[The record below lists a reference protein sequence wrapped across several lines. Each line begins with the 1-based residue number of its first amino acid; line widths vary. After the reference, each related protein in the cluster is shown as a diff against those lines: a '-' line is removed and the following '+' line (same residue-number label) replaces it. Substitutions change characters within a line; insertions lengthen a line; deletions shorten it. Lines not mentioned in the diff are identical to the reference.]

1 MNQSISRPSN
11 IDNNPILGLF
21 LIVVLSVG
29 IAYMLVK
36 TDADVNRQYLLAI
49 DFITLNKHLFVL
61 LIPIFIFNLLWTQ
74 SFIAKFLLLR
84 GQGQRLGHFGD
95 TYSSL
100 PLTKLLKIVIIN
112 GAIGIMVM
120 ALFFVFLKI
129 SYTHNIPLNFRYL
142 LQGAISSL
150 FAYALFALLT
160 SYRIAKH
167 KKTVRDR
174 GVAKSIPKSPKLS
187 GNINLGTI
195 GEDGSIFDDKE
206 LKTPK
211 WISLS
216 KKALRGNL
224 LIIGSIGSGKTAGAI
239 IPYLKQ
245 LLSNFQDASIFCI
258 DPKGSFIP
266 LIRPLLVDARRDA
279 VIFDTDTT
287 LRFNPLWCPSILKN
301 GIYID
306 KASMIKAAS
315 QNVLGQDKGSSFWET
330 SAFNLTKAFI
340 VVCAVKY
347 DYFTYNTL
355 RKEMIAGKDSYA
367 DILKK
372 IETLQKLQ
380 NKLNEAEDITN
391 SEQSIEQIELN
402 LQTLFSNL
410 AKKEDSAAKSL
421 QDALDSNRY
430 EEEEKHNIEEAF
442 CYIKQFNAMAI
453 ELKSSIVASATVFI
467 DIFSD
472 YRVSKIFCPKK
483 EEINIEGFDQLID
496 SGKIILFH
504 MENELI
510 ARSMG
515 TVLKL
520 IWQKSVLDIL
530 KNKNRAN
537 NRSHFLVVDEVQD
550 VLTVGG
556 GGATPGDET
565 FTAKGR
571 EAGAICLFATQS
583 YSAILNTIKNE
594 HAANELLNNFKTK
607 LILQNTDSRTIA
619 PYQSVIGQEDVK
631 KTSHAV
637 SEQSKNTHRNLLLGG
652 YESNLDQNINESI
665 STSTQKE
672 HIATGKEFSRLQAYE
687 ALAYIFDG
695 VSVNFYKLFLKP
707 HYLKAN
713 TPHIK
718 VLEKMRGK

>member
-1 MNQSISRPSN
+1 MNQSVARPSN
-11 IDNNPILGLF
+11 IDNNPIVALF
-21 LIVVLSVG
+21 LIIMLSIG
-29 IAYMLVK
+29 IGYMLIK
-36 TDADVNRQYLLAI
+36 TDADINQQYLLAVS
-49 DFITLNKHLFVL
+49 FINLNRYLFI
-61 LIPIFIFNLLWTQ
+61 LIIPVFIFNLMWTH
-74 SFIAKFLLLR
+74 SFVAKFFLLR

-95 TYSSL
+95 THSSL
-100 PLTKLLKIVIIN
+100 PLKKIFTLT
-112 GAIGIMVM
+112 ATSGIVAAVAMIP
-120 ALFFVFLKI
+120 LFLFLKI
-129 SYTHNIPLNFRYL
+129 SYTYNIPIQFRYL
-142 LQGAISSL
+142 FQGSISSL
-150 FAYALFALLT
+150 FAYAIFALLT
-160 SYRIAKH
+160 SYKIFKH
-167 KKTVRDR
+167 KKIVRDR
-174 GVAKSIPKSPKLS
+174 GIAKCIPKPPKQRGS
-187 GNINLGTI
+187 VNLGTI
-195 GEDGSIFDDKE
+195 GEDSSIFDDKE

-216 KKALRGNL
+216 KTALRGNL

-239 IPYLKQ
+239 IPYFKQ
-245 LLSNFQDASIFCI
+245 ILSNFPDASIFGL

-266 LIRPLLVDARRDA
+266 IIKRLIAAAGREAI
-279 VIFDTDTT
+279 IFDTDTT
-287 LRFNPLWCPSILKN
+287 LRFNPLWCPDILKN
-301 GIYID
+301 GNYID

-355 RKEMIAGKDSYA
+355 RKEMIAGKESYA

-380 NKLNEAEDITN
+380 EKINDAQNVTD
-391 SEQSIEQIELN
+391 SEQSIEQIEANLN
-402 LQTLFSNL
+402 TLFNNL
-410 AKKEDSAAKSL
+410 SKKEDGAAQSL
-421 QDALDSNRY
+421 KDALESERY
-430 EEEEKHNIEEAF
+430 DEEERHNIEEAL

-453 ELKSSIVASATVFI
+453 ELKSSIVASSTVFI

-472 YRVSKIFCPKK
+472 YRVSKIFCPQH
-483 EEINIEGFDQLID
+483 EEININSFDQLID

-504 MENELI
+504 MDNEFI

-530 KNKNRAN
+530 KSKNRPKGK
-537 NRSHFLVVDEVQD
+537 SHILIVDEVQD

-583 YSAILNTIKNE
+583 YSAILNTINNE

-619 PYQSVIGQEDVK
+619 PYQSVIGQEDIK
-631 KTSHAV
+631 KTSHSV
-637 SEQSKNTHRNLLLGG
+637 SEQSKNTHRNILLGG

-672 HIATGKEFSRLQAYE
+672 HIATGKEFSRLQVYE
-687 ALAYIFDG
+687 AMAYIFDG

-718 VLEKMRGK
+718 VLEKMRKK

>member
-1 MNQSISRPSN
+1 MNISRSTS
-11 IDNNPILGLF
+11 IDDNPILGLF
-21 LIVVLSVG
+21 LFILMSVG
-29 IAYMLVK
+29 LVYMLIN
-36 TDADVNRQYLLAI
+36 TDMAFKQQYLLAV
-49 DFITLNKHLFVL
+49 DFIRSNQMLFVL
-61 LIPIFIFNLLWTQ
+61 TLLVLIFNLLWVH
-74 SFIAKFLLLR
+74 SFVTKYFLLR
-84 GQGQRLGHFGD
+84 GQGQRLKHFGA
-95 TYSSL
+95 THSSL
-100 PLTKLLKIVIIN
+100 SFKQILKIVAIN
-112 GAIGIMVM
+112 GVVSTGLIP
-120 ALFFVFLKI
+120 LFFYLLNI
-129 SYTHNIPLNFRYL
+129 SYTDNIYFQFHNII
-142 LQGAISSL
+142 QGMISAQLAFAI
-150 FAYALFALLT
+150 FALST
-160 SYRIAKH
+160 SYRIAKQ
-167 KKTVRDR
+167 KNSVDER
-174 GVAKSIPKSPKLS
+174 GMARNIPKPPKQRGS
-187 GNINLGTI
+187 INLGTI
-195 GEDGSIFDDKE
+195 GEDNSIFDDKH
-206 LKTPK
+206 LKKAK

-224 LIIGSIGSGKTAGAI
+224 IIIGSIGSGKTAGAI
-239 IPYLKQ
+239 IPYFKQ
-245 LLSNFQDASIFCI
+245 ILPNFPNASIFCI

-266 LIRPLLVDARRDA
+266 IIRSLIVDAKRVA
-279 VIFDTDTT
+279 LIFDTETT
-287 LRFNPLWCPSILKN
+287 LRFNPLWCPGILKN
-301 GIYID
+301 GAYVD

-355 RKEMIAGKDSYA
+355 RKEMIAGKESYA
-367 DILKK
+367 DILKN
-372 IETLQKLQ
+372 IDTLQKLK
-380 NKLNEAEDITN
+380 NKLTEAEGIVDSN
-391 SEQSIEQIELN
+391 QSITQIETN
-402 LQTLFSNL
+402 LHTLFSNL
-410 AKKEDSAAKSL
+410 SKKEIGAVQSL
-421 QDALDSNRY
+421 KDALNSCRY
-430 EEEEKHNIEEAF
+430 DDEERHNIDEALT
-442 CYIKQFNAMAI
+442 YIKQFNAMAI
-453 ELKSSIVASATVFI
+453 ELKSSIVASSTVFI

-483 EEINIEGFDQLID
+483 EEINVNGFDQLID

-504 MENELI
+504 MDNELI

-530 KNKNRAN
+530 KKGRPKD
-537 NRSHFLVVDEVQD
+537 RSHFLIIDEVQD

-565 FTAKGR
+565 FTAKAR

-594 HAANELLNNFKTK
+594 NAANELLNNFKSK
-607 LILQNTDSRTIA
+607 LILQNTDSKTIA
-619 PYQSVIGQEDVK
+619 PYQSVIGQEDIK
-631 KTSHAV
+631 KLSHSV

-665 STSTQKE
+665 STSTQRE
-672 HIATGKEFSRLQAYE
+672 HTVTGKEFSRLQVYE

-713 TPHIK
+713 TPHCK
-718 VLEKMRGK
+718 VLAKMRGK